1 MTAPTDPT
9 DLEKF
14 IKKIY
19 NRKYQSVFTAVLG
32 QNQSG
37 KTDFNLLQMELI
49 HKLGLGDGFGSN
61 MPLKANFEID
71 FIEDFETLKK
81 HCQMMNPDPK
91 RYGIKRYF
99 YFGSEMGNW
108 VPQDMPWLNTKF
120 IQELQTVR
128 KYGLCFLGDGIARID
143 KRVLNEKH
151 FHGVFHKVSKAD
163 PTIAFYQDWFHGGIP
178 KLVNIP
184 RTTIGFD
191 TWYSA
196 NFYMEP
202 QLKEGAIIPLN
213 KEHEI
218 VKKWLDHGS
227 WKKAGVY
234 TQEGK
239 RALQKVVRFHYTH
252 CLHTLQE
259 DPDV

>member
-1 MTAPTDPT
+1 MAPN
-9 DLEKF
+9 DLETFMKR
-14 IKKIY
+14 IY
-19 NRKYQSVFTAVLG
+19 NRKFQSVFTAVLG

-61 MPLKANFEID
+61 MPLEASFDID
-71 FIEDFETLKK
+71 FIEDFTTLKK
-81 HCQMMNPDPK
+81 RCQMLNPDPK

-99 YFGSEMGNW
+99 YFGAEMGNW
-108 VPQDMPWLNTKF
+108 APQDMPWLNIKF
-120 IQELQTVR
+120 IQELQMVR
-128 KYGLCFLGDGIARID
+128 KYGLNFLGDGIARID
-143 KRVLNEKH
+143 KRILNEKH

-163 PTIAFYQDWFHGGIP
+163 PTIAFYQDWFHGGTP

-184 RTTIGFD
+184 RTSIEFD

-196 NFYMEP
+196 SFYMEP
-202 QLKEGAIIPLN
+202 QLKEGATVPLN

-218 VKKWLDHGS
+218 IQKYLDHGS

-239 RALQKVVRFHYTH
+239 RALRKVLRYHYTH

-259 DPDV
+259 EADA